1 MAEPSQAR
9 RYLTRAR
16 AKADESPID
25 LKLPY
30 QSKGQK
36 AAGKR
41 KAITVT
47 DTESPAFSDT
57 VLPGASAIRVSKRTI
72 APRIVEETGVKAAP
86 KRKSTRSG
94 GGTTKKTVVSKASA
108 GKSSKKV
115 TFNDDK
121 ENVVPSRRE
130 LEATRQES
138 DDTDELM
145 SSSMGALSVKPLRV
159 PSTKLRL
166 PSSSM
171 NVTSAFDPLPALS
184 PSKARRPPRALTT
197 EDEEMEDELSGPM
210 SPALKFAAKPKR
222 GGALSARGLTEAAG
236 DLRRPLDLS
245 ASLLTS
251 PARRPSTSPFKPT
264 TANTTFS
271 KASADALNAVL
282 RPSLTSPARR
292 PYPLGLGSSTKGS
305 FRLESNVTLGVE
317 IPDLSKPGARSPPK
331 RVKISGFVKADE
343 SEDELAM
350 DMDNHM
356 LGRSP
361 SRFVKKCTGGGGSIR
376 KFSVNH
382 ENKKPE
388 VGGTQGDVPQLS
400 AFSNISNMPLLSAM
414 DKDSTMEGLEDAD
427 CVANQISPTAKRYKG
442 RPEGGNSYVF
452 FDLEEHE
459 ENEQSNLPYARNSF
473 SSFFGTELQPE
484 RKKLFPN
491 AFTSKRQEDGIPI
504 DPFLLTLDAPDN
516 FLGIIESPSRKTTVP
531 VKLHSVDDMISEDE
545 DFGNQENQQLSDPL
559 IPSAKDSDRSA
570 SRPSGI
576 ARTPGVLAGAVVF
589 VDVYTSEGA
598 DASGAFVEAL
608 RGLGAKVL
616 KSWNWNPNST
626 GGSGGKVGIT
636 HVVFK
641 DGSPRTLQ
649 KLKDSNGVVLCV
661 GVGWVT
667 SCEEEQTWVDEGI
680 YPVDLDHVPRGGHR
694 VSLLYIQ
701 PWIDDIA
708 NIPTAAQIYG
718 TKDSYWNASQ
728 QLRFE
733 FG

>member
-1 MAEPSQAR
+1 MAEPSQVR

-16 AKADESPID
+16 AKADENPVD

-36 AAGKR
+36 AAGKQ
-41 KAITVT
+41 KAIVLT
-47 DTESPAFSDT
+47 DTEPSASSDT
-57 VLPGASAIRVSKRTI
+57 VLPAASAIRVSKRTT
-72 APRIVEETGVKAAP
+72 APRMVEEMGVKAPP

-94 GGTTKKTVVSKASA
+94 GGTAKKTVVSKASA

-130 LEATRQES
+130 LGATRQES

-184 PSKARRPPRALTT
+184 PSKARRPPRALRT

-222 GGALSARGLTEAAG
+222 GGTLSTRGLTEAAG

-251 PARRPSTSPFKPT
+251 PARRPPTSPFKPT
-264 TANTTFS
+264 AANTIFS
-271 KASADALNAVL
+271 KASADAPNAVL

-292 PYPLGLGSSTKGS
+292 PSPSGLRSPTKGG
-305 FRLESNVTLGVE
+305 FRLESNVTLGME

-331 RVKISGFVKADE
+331 RVKMSGFVKTDE

-350 DMDNHM
+350 DMDNHI

-361 SRFVKKCTGGGGSIR
+361 SRFVKKCASGGLIR
-376 KFSVNH
+376 KVSVSHTNT
-382 ENKKPE
+382 NLR
-388 VGGTQGDVPQLS
+388 VGSTQGDVPQLS
-400 AFSNISNMPLLSAM
+400 AFSNVSNMPLLSAM
-414 DKDSTMEGLEDAD
+414 DEDSTMEGLEDAG
-427 CVANQISPTAKRYKG
+427 CVTDQMSPTAKKYKG
-442 RPEGGNSYVF
+442 QPEGGNSYVF
-452 FDLEEHE
+452 FDLEKDE
-459 ENEQSNLPYARNSF
+459 EDEQSNLPHARNPF
-473 SSFFGTELQPE
+473 PSFFGMELQLE

-491 AFTSKRQEDGIPI
+491 AITSKRQENGIPI

-516 FLGIIESPSRKTTVP
+516 FLGIIGSPSRNITVP

-576 ARTPGVLAGAVVF
+576 ARTSGVLAGAVVF

-598 DASGAFVEAL
+598 DASAAFVEAL
-608 RGLGAKVL
+608 RGLGARVL
-616 KSWNWNPNST
+616 KSWNWNLNST

-667 SCEEEQTWVDEGI
+667 SCEEEQAWVDEGI

-694 VSLLYIQ
+694 VSLYIQ
-701 PWIDDIA
+701 PWD
-708 NIPTAAQIYG
+708 
-718 TKDSYWNASQ
+718 
-728 QLRFE
+728 
-733 FG
+733 